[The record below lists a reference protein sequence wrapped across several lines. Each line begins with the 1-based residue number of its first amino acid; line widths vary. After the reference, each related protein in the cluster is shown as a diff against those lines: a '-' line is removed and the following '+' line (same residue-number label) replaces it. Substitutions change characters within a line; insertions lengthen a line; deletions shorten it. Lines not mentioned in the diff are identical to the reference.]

1 MDINSLRAHQLK
13 ALCGSD
19 SFERGAVS
27 RKDVGEV
34 GATTAAERSTVR
46 PTNKSD
52 SHDRIVAV
60 KEDRVD
66 SIVDQE
72 QQQLQKMRDL
82 PFHVASIGGTNV
94 VQFNDHIDNGLMQ
107 IDGEVRNHLDGLAMK
122 RPHIDTT
129 TSSSS
134 SSSSSLD
141 KDKEHTITVGEH
153 DRVHLLHGSN
163 SRLKVNEV
171 KSKESSQKILSL
183 LKAKKNDQS
192 KD

>member
-1 MDINSLRAHQLK
+1 MDIDSLRAHQLK
-13 ALCGSD
+13 ALCGRD

-27 RKDVGEV
+27 RRDVGEV
-34 GATTAAERSTVR
+34 GATTAERSTVR

-52 SHDRIVAV
+52 SL

-66 SIVDQE
+66 SIVDQDQDQQ

-94 VQFNDHIDNGLMQ
+94 VQFNDHLDNGLMQ

-122 RPHIDTT
+122 RPHIDT

>member
-1 MDINSLRAHQLK
+1 MDIDSLREHQLK
-13 ALCGSD
+13 ALCGGD

-27 RKDVGEV
+27 RKDVEES
-34 GATTAAERSTVR
+34 GATTAAATVR
-46 PTNKSD
+46 PMNKSD
-52 SHDRIVAV
+52 SLDRTVAV
-60 KEDRVD
+60 KGDRVD
-66 SIVDQE
+66 SLVDQDQQQ

-94 VQFNDHIDNGLMQ
+94 VQFNDHPDNGLIQ

-122 RPHIDTT
+122 RPHIDAA
-129 TSSSS
+129 SS

-141 KDKEHTITVGEH
+141 KDKEHTLTVGEH
-153 DRVHLLHGSN
+153 NRVHLLHGSN
-163 SRLKVNEV
+163 NRLKVNEV

-183 LKAKKNDQS
+183 LKAKNDQS

>member
-1 MDINSLRAHQLK
+1 
-13 ALCGSD
+13 
-19 SFERGAVS
+19 
-27 RKDVGEV
+27 
-34 GATTAAERSTVR
+34 
-46 PTNKSD
+46 
-52 SHDRIVAV
+52 V
-60 KEDRVD
+60 KGDRVD
-66 SIVDQE
+66 SIVDQD

-107 IDGEVRNHLDGLAMK
+107 IDGEVRNHLDGLTMK
-122 RPHIDTT
+122 RPHIDA

-183 LKAKKNDQS
+183 LKAKKND
-192 KD
+192 

>member
-1 MDINSLRAHQLK
+1 MDIDSLRAHQLK
-13 ALCGSD
+13 ALCGRD

-34 GATTAAERSTVR
+34 GATTAERSTVR

-52 SHDRIVAV
+52 SLDRMVAM

-66 SIVDQE
+66 SIVDQDQDQ

-94 VQFNDHIDNGLMQ
+94 VQFNDHLDNGLMQ

-122 RPHIDTT
+122 RPHIDT
-129 TSSSS
+129 SSS